1 MKKICILVVICILLM
16 ISSLGYTKLK
26 DNEITIYTTQESE
39 DVEELVKDFEEKYP
53 DIKLNI
59 IKAATGEITAK
70 LLLENGNPQADVVW
84 NVATSGLLV
93 LDAVNGLA
101 PYAPPTLD
109 KIDSKYYDTK
119 REVPTWVGTNIWTG
133 VITVNTEE
141 AKKKGLP
148 IPKTYEELANP
159 IFKDEIVMPDPI
171 ASGTG
176 YLMVNSWLQSK
187 GEEVGWGF
195 IKKINNNIKFYTTS
209 GSAPA
214 KSTAIGEQVIGLS
227 FDKNSL
233 KIEKD
238 VSQIKTIFAKD
249 GLPYEI
255 DACALVNKK
264 EIKEEAK
271 IFYDWAT
278 SEETIEKYKNSRTLI
293 TLKGAEPAEGIP
305 NNFKEMLSNNDLYWA
320 AENKNRISLEWNQKI
335 KGSK

>member
-1 MKKICILVVICILLM
+1 MKKIFMLIVLCIGLM
-16 ISSLGYTKLK
+16 AISLNFTKMQ

-39 DVEELVKDFEEKYP
+39 DVEELVKDFQAKYP

-70 LLLENGNPQADVVW
+70 LLLETGNPQADVVW
-84 NVATSGLLV
+84 NVATSSLLI
-93 LDAVNGLA
+93 LDELDGLA
-101 PYAPPTLD
+101 PYKPPTLD

-119 REVPTWVGTNIWTG
+119 KDVPTWVGTTLWTG

-141 AKKKGLP
+141 VEKKGLP
-148 IPKTYEELANP
+148 IPETYEELANP
-159 IFKDEIVMPDPI
+159 IYKNEIVMPDPI

-176 YLMVNSWLQSK
+176 YLMINSWLQSK
-187 GEEVGWGF
+187 GEERGWEF
-195 IKKINNNIKFYTTS
+195 IEKINKNIKMYTTS
-209 GSAPA
+209 GSAPV

-227 FDKNSL
+227 WDKTAL

-238 VSQIKTIFAKD
+238 VPQIKTIFAKD

-264 EIKEEAK
+264 EIKREAK

-293 TLKGAEPAEGIP
+293 TLKDSEPAEGIP

-320 AENKNRISLEWNQKI
+320 AENKNRISLEWTQKI
-335 KGSK
+335 KGKR